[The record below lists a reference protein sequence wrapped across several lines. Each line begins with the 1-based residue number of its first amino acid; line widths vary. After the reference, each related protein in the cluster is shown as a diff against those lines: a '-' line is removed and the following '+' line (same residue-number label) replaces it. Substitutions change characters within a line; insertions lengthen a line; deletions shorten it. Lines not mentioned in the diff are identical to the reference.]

1 MHLERIKPTKYRIT
15 LHSYELAALIS
26 AARWITD
33 GAQGELPGDAT
44 EQLTEILTAYD
55 AELKR
60 INKPDPNEQS
70 T

>member
-1 MHLERIKPTKYRIT
+1 MHLERIRPTKYRIT

-33 GAQGELPGDAT
+33 GAEGELTREAT
-44 EQLTEILTAYD
+44 EQLKDILTAYD
-55 AELKR
+55 TELKR